1 MGLTPLGP
9 GLDSLGCTSLLSYNV
24 VMISR
29 LCSWAVDDASRI
41 IRFSDNVAWLKKY
54 VPEKTEG
61 LKIWGN
67 RGRFVGGII
76 CSLVG
81 IGLTDLTKFGG
92 ANATL
97 PSGSAGP
104 VYLLLRYRVQPYILT
119 WTPVGGFYPLAS
131 ISQCAILL
139 QFVSQPK
146 ASII

>member
-9 GLDSLGCTSLLSYNV
+9 GLDGLGCTSLLSYNV

-54 VPEKTEG
+54 VPEQAEG
-61 LKIWGN
+61 LKIRGN
-67 RGRFVGGII
+67 RYRIVGGII
-76 CSLVG
+76 CPLVG
-81 IGLTDLTKFGG
+81 IGLTDLPKSGG
-92 ANATL
+92 ENAIL
-97 PSGSAGP
+97 PPGSAGP